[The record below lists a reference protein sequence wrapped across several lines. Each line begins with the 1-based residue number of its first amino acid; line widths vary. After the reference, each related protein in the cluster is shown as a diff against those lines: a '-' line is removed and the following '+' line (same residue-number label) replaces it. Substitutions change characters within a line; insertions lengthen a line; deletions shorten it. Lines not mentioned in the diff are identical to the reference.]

1 MNDASDCFASN
12 TALYASS
19 DFTEGVDWARRFR
32 RHELFDD
39 SLARTGEGAKTV
51 IIAPHGGGIEPG
63 TSELC
68 LAVAGYHPA
77 MLPETPPAGVTY
89 DYWMFEGLRPSDNDV
104 LHVTSTG
111 CDDPIALSLCGGAL
125 HALSL
130 HGFRLDPGDAHNVL
144 IGGLADETLREA
156 VRDALNIASADFK
169 AVLPGEGDGEL
180 DGNTHCNIVNRTQLG
195 AGIQLELSLPLRQSM
210 FGEFTRARRK
220 HTTNQVFWTFVAV
233 CRDVIERLEAERLTP
248 PPCQEPQPTL
258 TTS

>member
-1 MNDASDCFASN
+1 MTFASN
-12 TALYASS
+12 TALYAALAR
-19 DFTEGVDWARRFR
+19 TEGVEWARRFH
-32 RHELFDD
+32 RHEQFDD
-39 SLARTGEGAKTV
+39 SLARTGEVAQTT

-89 DYWMFEGLRPSDNDV
+89 DYWMFEGLRPDHNDE

-111 CDDPIALSLCGGAL
+111 CDDEVALSLCGGAL
-125 HALSL
+125 RALAL
-130 HGFRLDPGDAHNVL
+130 HGFKLGPGDVHDVL
-144 IGGLADETLREA
+144 VGGGADEPLRKD
-156 VRDALNIASADFK
+156 VRDALNDAGFK
-169 AVLPGEGDGEL
+169 AILPGAGDGEL
-180 DGNTHCNIVNRTQLG
+180 DGNKHCNIVNRTRLG
-195 AGIQLELSLPLRQSM
+195 EGIQLELSRPLRESM

-233 CRDVIERLEAERLTP
+233 CRDLIERLEAERVAP
-248 PPCQEPQPTL
+248 PPCEEPQPTL

>member
-1 MNDASDCFASN
+1 MTFASN
-12 TALYASS
+12 TALYA
-19 DFTEGVDWARRFR
+19 DTRLTEGVDWARRFR

-39 SLARTGEGAKTV
+39 SLAFTGEVTQTA

-89 DYWMFEGLRPSDNDV
+89 DYWMFEGLRPDRNDE

-111 CDDPIALSLCGGAL
+111 CDDEIALSLCGGAL
-125 HALSL
+125 RALSL
-130 HGFRLDPGDAHNVL
+130 HGFKLGPGEEHEVL
-144 IGGLADETLREA
+144 VGGAADETTRLA
-156 VRDALNIASADFK
+156 VRDALVGAGFK
-169 AVLPGEGDGEL
+169 AILPGAGDGEI
-180 DGNTHCNIVNRTQLG
+180 DGNKHCNIVNRTRLG

-233 CRDVIERLEAERLTP
+233 CRDVIERLEAERVTP
-248 PPCQEPQPTL
+248 PPCEEPQPTL

>member
-1 MNDASDCFASN
+1 MTTYASN
-12 TALYASS
+12 TALYA
-19 DFTEGVDWARRFR
+19 DPHLTEGVDWARRFR

-39 SLARTGEGAKTV
+39 SLAFTGEVTRTT

-89 DYWMFEGLRPSDNDV
+89 DYWMFEGLRANDNDK

-125 HALSL
+125 HALAL
-130 HGFRLDPGDAHNVL
+130 HGFELDPGEDHDVL
-144 IGGLADETLREA
+144 VGGAADETRRLA
-156 VRDALNIASADFK
+156 MRDALNRAGFT
-169 AVLPGEGDGEL
+169 AVLPGAGDGEL
-180 DGNTHCNIVNRTQLG
+180 DGNRHCNIVNRTRLG
-195 AGIQLELSLPLRQSM
+195 AGIQLELSLPLRRSM
-210 FGEFTRARRK
+210 FGEFTRPRRK

-233 CRDVIERLEAERLTP
+233 CRDVIERLEAERVAP
-248 PPCQEPQPTL
+248 PPCEEPQPTL
-258 TTS
+258 TMS